1 MKYVLYAMIGLL
13 ALSACQPKPADKGK
27 PLEEID
33 STMQAQVQTLL
44 KDKMEETHAYAGQ
57 VLVMDAATGKMRVC
71 AGWLRTKDGTYQEA
85 PKCMDRYPL
94 YYMRSTAFLAA
105 MQTGKVKL
113 TDTVNVGNG
122 IYVRGTDTI
131 RDGNSHRGGYGPITY
146 ERALSVESNVA
157 HVKMLEKAFG
167 TDTAAFRKGLRDLG
181 GDRLMT
187 TLQML
192 GFCRQVASGGEIAA
206 KEHLASMRQA
216 MCLSMEVGFG
226 KPAQPEKVQAAGLTD
241 IFRFRDETTG
251 ELSNYLQF
259 CGYVPAEHPQ
269 YCILV
274 SLCKKRNDG
283 VPPSSGLMAGDLFKQ
298 VVDSV
303 LFVE

>member
-1 MKYVLYAMIGLL
+1 MKCVLYAIIGLL
-13 ALSACQPKPADKGK
+13 ALSACQPKPATKEK

-33 STMQAQVQTLL
+33 STMQAQVQSLL
-44 KDKMEETHAYAGQ
+44 KDKMEETRAYAGQ

-71 AGWLRTKDGTYQEA
+71 AGWLRTKDGTYQED

-113 TDTVNVGNG
+113 TDTVDVGNG

-131 RDGNSHRGGYGPITY
+131 RDGNWHRGGYGPITY
-146 ERALSVESNVA
+146 ARALSVKSNVA
-157 HVKMLEKAFG
+157 HARMLEKAFG
-167 TDTAAFRKGLRDLG
+167 EDTAAFRKGLRDLG
-181 GDRLMT
+181 GDRHMT

-192 GFCRQVASGGEIAA
+192 NFCRQVAIGGEIAT
-206 KEHLASMRQA
+206 KENLASMRQA

-226 KPAQPEKVQAAGLTD
+226 KPARSEKVQAAGLTD

-303 LFVE
+303 LYVE